1 MSCGMTASCQMAEQ
15 VYQEWK
21 ECETIFGRRP
31 RRGMPMPRQGLP
43 PNMISQ
49 CCHTWYTCSAIWQLS
64 AVHEGSPQ
72 GHDRQWLV
80 MSCGMTANNWPDIGM
95 PNDPAWPSA
104 NDDFAMLP
112 LWVDLLNCEP
122 SAMHLGVRPKR
133 RTFGKLVMKT
143 LREAANDWPADLR
156 TVA

>member
-1 MSCGMTASCQMAEQ
+1 
-15 VYQEWK
+15 
-21 ECETIFGRRP
+21 
-31 RRGMPMPRQGLP
+31 
-43 PNMISQ
+43 
-49 CCHTWYTCSAIWQLS
+49 
-64 AVHEGSPQ
+64 
-72 GHDRQWLV
+72 
-80 MSCGMTANNWPDIGM
+80 MTANSWPDIGM
-95 PNDPAWPSA
+95 PGDPAWPSA